1 MRYDHIRDGVFLSRP
16 NRFIANVTIGGA
28 VQVCHVK
35 NTGRCRELLVPGAR
49 VWVQERDD
57 PSRRTKYD
65 LIAVLKGQRLINMD
79 SSAPNAVFGE
89 YLAAGRLFE
98 APSLIR
104 PETVFGSSRF
114 DFYVEAGPRR
124 AFLEVKGVTLERDGE
139 ALFPD
144 APTERGVRHLRE
156 LVRARRAGFEAFA
169 VFVIQ
174 MSGVRSFSPNSAVHP
189 EFASSLREAREAGVN
204 LLALDCRVTP
214 ESLEINGPVD
224 ILL

>member
-79 SSAPNAVFGE
+79 SSAPT
-89 YLAAGRLFE
+89 
-98 APSLIR
+98 PSLGSTWPRGGSLR
-104 PETVFGSSRF
+104 PPPSSARRRSSAPHGSTSTWKPAR
-114 DFYVEAGPRR
+114 AGPFWRSR
-124 AFLEVKGVTLERDGE
+124 A
-139 ALFPD
+139 
-144 APTERGVRHLRE
+144 
-156 LVRARRAGFEAFA
+156 
-169 VFVIQ
+169 
-174 MSGVRSFSPNSAVHP
+174 
-189 EFASSLREAREAGVN
+189 
-204 LLALDCRVTP
+204 
-214 ESLEINGPVD
+214 
-224 ILL
+224 